1 MPLVRPFR
9 GIGYALDRYG
19 SDRIPATVRLPEEPA
34 VHPGRVADLTDLVS
48 PPFDVI
54 NADQRR
60 ALLERDPHNAV
71 RLELS
76 PEADPHA
83 AAATALTSWL
93 AGGVLERRA
102 EPALY
107 YYSHARPEAPDDPS
121 VAGVLAR
128 VLLEPF
134 GKEVRAHEHTMA
146 GPKADR
152 LGLLDATHTQ
162 LSPILAVYLDESSR
176 YANLMS
182 RPWTDEW
189 RARDADGLLHTLA
202 AVEPD
207 DQLTGYL
214 SRQQLYIADGHHR
227 YETALAYK
235 AQVRADPSL
244 REATPGAL
252 PSDWVMMVLVNAQL
266 EKLEIRATHRLIRDV
281 DEATLQGLISEPGP
295 LFQALPVPPE
305 ELTDRLHQLRDAGEP
320 TFGVFTANDGSYLL
334 IGDVDVVRDRMRRE
348 PISTVVQRLD
358 LSVLH
363 RAVLADRLG
372 LEAGEAGKRILYTT
386 DPADALARVRS
397 GDAQAAFLVRANR
410 MDVLAAVATAGDVM
424 PEKATY
430 FYPKLLTGMVFY
442 PLEDE

>member
-19 SDRIPATVRLPEEPA
+19 SGRIPARIRLPEEPA

-54 NADQRR
+54 SPDQSR
-60 ALLERDPHNAV
+60 ALLGRDPHNAV

-76 PEADPHA
+76 AEADPHA
-83 AAATALTSWL
+83 AAATALTAWL

-102 EPALY
+102 DPALY
-107 YYSHARPEAPDDPS
+107 YYSHARPEAADDPS

-134 GKEVRAHEHTMA
+134 GNGVRAHEHTMA

-152 LGLLDATHTQ
+152 LGLLHATHTQ
-162 LSPILAVYLDESSR
+162 LSPILAVYLDGSSR

-207 DQLTGYL
+207 DQLTAYL
-214 SRQQLYIADGHHR
+214 SRQQLFIADGHHR
-227 YETALAYK
+227 YETALAYQ
-235 AQVRADPSL
+235 AQVRADPRL
-244 REATPGAL
+244 REAAPGAL
-252 PSDWVMMVLVNAQL
+252 PSDWVMMVVVNAQL
-266 EKLEIRATHRLIRDV
+266 EQLEIRATHRLIRGV
-281 DEATLQGLISEPGP
+281 DEAALHGLISEPGP
-295 LFQALPVPPE
+295 LFQALPVAPE
-305 ELTDRLHQLRDAGEP
+305 ELTDRLRRLRDAEEP
-320 TFGVFTANDGSYLL
+320 AFGVFTANEGSYLL
-334 IGDVDVVRDRMRRE
+334 VGDVDAVRDRMRRE
-348 PISTVVQRLD
+348 PMSTVVQRLD

-363 RAVLADRLG
+363 SALLADRLG

-410 MDVLAAVATAGDVM
+410 MDELAAVATAGDVM

-442 PLEDE
+442 SLEDE

>member
-19 SDRIPATVRLPEEPA
+19 ADRIPARVRLPEEPA

-54 NADQRR
+54 DLNQRR
-60 ALLERDPHNAV
+60 ALLERDPRNAV

-76 PEADPHA
+76 AEADPHA

-93 AGGVLERRA
+93 AEGVLERRA

-107 YYSHARPEAPDDPS
+107 YYSHARPQAPDDPS

-134 GKEVRAHEHTMA
+134 GKAVRAHEHTMA

-152 LGLLDATHTQ
+152 LGLLHATHTQ

-207 DQLTGYL
+207 DQLQGYL

-227 YETALAYK
+227 YETALAYQ

-252 PSDWVMMVLVNAQL
+252 PSDWVMMVLINAQL
-266 EKLEIRATHRLIRDV
+266 EQLEIRATHRLIRGV

-295 LFQALPVPPE
+295 LFQAVPVHPE
-305 ELTDRLHQLRDAGEP
+305 ELTDRLHQLRHAEEP
-320 TFGVFTANDGSYLL
+320 AFGVFTANDGSYLL
-334 IGDVDVVRDRMRRE
+334 IGDVDGVRDRMRRE
-348 PISTVVQRLD
+348 PMSTVVQRLD

-363 RAVLADRLG
+363 RAVFADRLG

-410 MDVLAAVATAGDVM
+410 MDELAAVATAGDVM

>member
-19 SDRIPATVRLPEEPA
+19 SDRMAARIRLPAELA

-54 NADQRR
+54 SPDQRR
-60 ALLERDPHNAV
+60 ALLDRDPHNTV

-76 PEADPHA
+76 AEADPHA
-83 AAATALTSWL
+83 AAATALAAWL
-93 AGGVLERRA
+93 ADGVLERRSDA
-102 EPALY
+102 TLY
-107 YYSHARPEAPDDPS
+107 YYRHAPSEAPDDPS

-134 GKEVRAHEHTMA
+134 GDAVRAHEHTMA

-152 LGLLDATHTQ
+152 LGLLEATHTQ
-162 LSPILAVYLDESSR
+162 LSPILAVYLDGSAR
-176 YANLMS
+176 YANLMG

-189 RARDADGLLHTLA
+189 RARDADGLLHALA
-202 AVEPD
+202 AIEPD
-207 DQLTGYL
+207 EQLTAFL
-214 SRQQLYIADGHHR
+214 SRQQLFIADGHHR
-227 YETALAYK
+227 YETALAYQ
-235 AQVRADPSL
+235 AQVRANASL
-244 REATPGAL
+244 GHAAPGAL
-252 PSDWVMMVLVNAQL
+252 PADWVMMVLVNAQL
-266 EKLEIRATHRLIRDV
+266 ERLEIRATHRLIRGV
-281 DEATLQGLISEPGP
+281 DEAALQGLISEPGP
-295 LFQALPVPPE
+295 LFQALPVAPD
-305 ELTDRLHQLRDAGEP
+305 ELTDRLNRLRGAEEP
-320 TFGVFTANDGSYLL
+320 VFGFLPANGSSHLL
-334 IGDVDVVRDRMRRE
+334 IGDVDGVRDRMRRE
-348 PISTVVQRLD
+348 PMSAAVQRLD

-372 LEAGEAGKRILYTT
+372 LEAGDAGKRILYTT

-397 GDAQAAFLVRANR
+397 GEAQAAFLVRASR
-410 MDVLAAVATAGDVM
+410 MDELAAVATAGDVM

>member
-19 SDRIPATVRLPEEPA
+19 SDRIPARIRLPEEPA
-34 VHPGRVADLTDLVS
+34 AHPGRVADLTDLVS

-54 NADQRR
+54 NPDQRR
-60 ALLERDPHNAV
+60 ALLERDSHNAV

-76 PEADPHA
+76 AEADPYA

-102 EPALY
+102 EPVLY
-107 YYSHARPEAPDDPS
+107 YYSHGRPEAPDDPS

-134 GKEVRAHEHTMA
+134 GKGVRAHEHTMA

-152 LGLLDATHTQ
+152 LGLLNATHTQ

-189 RARDADGLLHTLA
+189 RARDTDGLLHTLA

-207 DQLTGYL
+207 DQLKGYL

-227 YETALAYK
+227 YETALAYQ
-235 AQVRADPSL
+235 AQVRTDPSM
-244 REATPGAL
+244 RDATPGAL

-266 EKLEIRATHRLIRDV
+266 EQLEIRATHRLIRGV
-281 DEATLQGLISEPGP
+281 DEATLRGLISEPGP
-295 LFQALPVPPE
+295 LFQVLSVPPE
-305 ELTDRLHQLRDAGEP
+305 GLTDRLRRLRDAEEP
-320 TFGVFTANDGSYLL
+320 AFGVFTRNGASYLWV
-334 IGDVDVVRDRMRRE
+334 GNVDAIRDRMRRE
-348 PISTVVQRLD
+348 PMSTVVQRLD

-363 RAVLADRLG
+363 RAVLGDRLG
-372 LEAGEAGKRILYTT
+372 LEAGQAGKRILYTT

-397 GDAQAAFLVRANR
+397 DDAQVAFLVRANR
-410 MDVLAAVATAGDVM
+410 MDELAAVATAGDVM

>member
-9 GIGYALDRYG
+9 GIGYALDRSG
-19 SDRIPATVRLPEEPA
+19 SDLIPARIRLPEEPA
-34 VHPGRVADLTDLVS
+34 VHPGRVADLTNLVS

-54 NADQRR
+54 SPDQRR

-76 PEADPHA
+76 AEADPHVS
-83 AAATALTSWL
+83 AATALTAWL
-93 AGGVLERRA
+93 ADGILERRA
-102 EPALY
+102 EPVLY
-107 YYSHARPEAPDDPS
+107 HYSHARPENPDDPS

-134 GKEVRAHEHTMA
+134 GNGVRAHEHTMA

-152 LGLLDATHTQ
+152 LGLLHATHTQ
-162 LSPILAVYLDESSR
+162 LSPILALYLDGSSR

-182 RPWTDEW
+182 RSWTDEW

-227 YETALAYK
+227 YETALTYQ
-235 AQVRADPSL
+235 AQVRADPGL
-244 REATPGAL
+244 GGATPGAL
-252 PSDWVMMVLVNAQL
+252 PPDWVMMVLVNAQL
-266 EKLEIRATHRLIRDV
+266 ERLEIRATHRLIRGV
-281 DEATLQGLISEPGP
+281 DETALQGLISQPGP
-295 LFQALPVPPE
+295 LFQALPVAPE
-305 ELTDRLHQLRDAGEP
+305 ELADRLRLLRDAEEP
-320 TFGVFTANDGSYLL
+320 AFGVFTRNGGSYLL
-334 IGDVDVVRDRMRRE
+334 IGDVDAVRDRMRRE
-348 PISTVVQRLD
+348 PISSVVQRLD

-410 MDVLAAVATAGDVM
+410 MDELAAVASAGDVM

-442 PLEDE
+442 PLEDD